1 MFRSISIKINC
12 MWYYTRCIELNT
24 VWKNT
29 HCVYNYTRSVRLH
42 AECKITHCVRKLHTV
57 CKITHCVSNY
67 TLCEI
72 LHWLSKNSS
81 HLKFFTL
88 TPVVAVV
95 TIIRHGL
102 SLNYGKYQPP
112 YSSSSFPRRSSSSC
126 FRGWHFYERVV
137 PARSKSKR
145 GPARLGG
152 KAVRPKIFSHISVFS
167 VFYLVVSTRRC
178 TSNTSRSAP
187 TSLGH

>member
-1 MFRSISIKINC
+1 MMRYQWWWWQLFFHTGIMVYSGSEIKINF
-12 MWYYTRCIELNT
+12 MASKTMMKRDRQIHQNRQIHQKDQNHQNHQMHLLCIQL
-24 VWKNT
+24 
-29 HCVYNYTRSVRLH
+29 
-42 AECKITHCVRKLHTV
+42 
-57 CKITHCVSNY
+57 
-67 TLCEI
+67 
-72 LHWLSKNSS
+72 LSW
-81 HLKFFTL
+81 
-88 TPVVAVV
+88 V
-95 TIIRHGL
+95 GCL
-102 SLNYGKYQPP
+102 SLNYGKYKPP